1 MQKSFDINSQLELYS
16 NVIVGFV
23 VIQGLGFLYQ
33 FGNNTTFK
41 DIVQKHPSLS
51 LSLIIIFVCVIV
63 LSLFGNQSISRVLQ
77 KRVESGD
84 RQLVRKVFYG
94 KAVAIFFFGAM
105 PIFFVALYGLIQIR
119 A

>member
-33 FGNNTTFK
+33 FGINTAFK
-41 DIVQKHPSLS
+41 DIIQNHPSLS
-51 LSLIIIFVCVIV
+51 WTLIIIFGCVLV
-63 LSLFGNQSISRVLQ
+63 LSLFGNQSISQVLQ
-77 KRVESGD
+77 KKVESSD
-84 RQLVRKVFYG
+84 KQLVRKVFYG
-94 KAVAIFFFGAM
+94 KAVVIFLFGVM
-105 PIFFVALYGLIQIR
+105 PIFFVVLYGLMQIE